1 MEAVCR
7 MGLKPRE
14 VLRSVERKH
23 IFTHITWE
31 MEGFELA
38 CGREDP
44 RFVWATPEQ
53 LENDHPMPT
62 AFRQFWER

>member
-1 MEAVCR
+1 MEPTE
-7 MGLKPRE
+7 LKKIIH
-14 VLRSVERKH
+14 RKH

-53 LENDHPMPT
+53 LENDHALPT
-62 AFRQFWER
+62 AFRQFLEDTI